1 LAPHDALRCSAGLLI
16 RDTLEGVSE
25 YRTQEVA
32 RRAGVDVAYVAR
44 LVELGVVTPDAQDR
58 LSVGD
63 VRRVRLAQTL
73 DRAGVPLEGI
83 GAAIRSGAISL
94 AFLEQPFYERFASLS
109 SVTFKDLAQKTS
121 IPIDLLMV
129 IREAIGFAQPQPE
142 DAIREDELRI
152 AVVIERLLATGSRVV
167 VVERLLRVWGES
179 LRRIAEMEGDWW
191 RSEVEMPLLASGM
204 SEREMMEAANRLSP
218 ELSALQEKAVLE
230 IYHAQHE
237 HAATKNIIEDIE
249 SALAKAGVYS
259 RLDRTPAVCF
269 LDVTGY
275 TRLTEERGDA
285 AAADLAAQLGRM
297 VQRTSTLHGG
307 KPVKWLGD
315 GVMLYFR
322 DPGPAVLAALQIVRD
337 VAGAG
342 LPAAH
347 VGLHAGPVLFQEGDY
362 FGRTVNVAARIADYA
377 RAGEILVTQEVVDAS
392 RGGAVFAPI
401 GPVELKG
408 VSGILELYS
417 AREGT

>member
-1 LAPHDALRCSAGLLI
+1 
-16 RDTLEGVSE
+16 VNE
-25 YRTQEVA
+25 YGGEEVA
-32 RRAGVDVAYVAR
+32 ERAGVDLAYVAR
-44 LVELGVVTPDAQDR
+44 LVELGIVTPDAQDR
-58 LSVGD
+58 FSAGD

-83 GAAIRSGAISL
+83 GAAIRSDAISL
-94 AFLEQPFYERFASLS
+94 AFLDQPFYERFASLS
-109 SVTFKDLAQKTS
+109 SVTFKDLAERTR
-121 IPIDLLMV
+121 IPIELLMV
-129 IREAIGFAQPQPE
+129 VREAIGFAQPRPE
-142 DAIREDELRI
+142 DVVREDELRI
-152 AVVIERLLATGSRVV
+152 APVIERLLATGSRVV

-179 LRRIAEMEGDWW
+179 MRRIAEMEGDWW
-191 RSEVEMPLLASGM
+191 HSEVEMPLLASGIG
-204 SEREMMEAANRLSP
+204 EREMMEAANRLSP
-218 ELSALQEKAVLE
+218 ELAGLQESAVLE
-230 IYHAQHE
+230 IYHAHHE

-249 SALAKAGVYS
+249 SALGKAGVYS

-269 LDVTGY
+269 LDITGY
-275 TRLTEERGDA
+275 TRLTEERGDE

-297 VQRTSTLHGG
+297 VQQTSMQHGG

-315 GVMLYFR
+315 GVMIYFR
-322 DPGPAVLAALQIVRD
+322 DPGPAVLAALQMVDR

-377 RAGEILVTQEVVDAS
+377 RPGEVLVTQEVVDAS
-392 RGGAVFAPI
+392 TGAGVVFTPI

-408 VSGILELYS
+408 VSGAVQLFAS
-417 AREGT
+417 QVRAT

>member
-1 LAPHDALRCSAGLLI
+1 M
-16 RDTLEGVSE
+16 SE